1 MAKDHFEAALRDAQE
16 TDDWSVVISLYIDAA
31 RGSATDSAK
40 DSPDSATDSASSGE
54 AFYLTHAFVHALEA
68 GDPRASG
75 LRAQLITLG
84 AEKDDIAV

>member
-1 MAKDHFEAALRDAQE
+1 MHDAQE

-31 RGSATDSAK
+31 RGSAK
-40 DSPDSATDSASSGE
+40 DSASSGE

-75 LRAQLITLG
+75 LRARLITLG

>member
-1 MAKDHFEAALRDAQE
+1 MAKDHFEAALHDAQE

-31 RGSATDSAK
+31 RG
-40 DSPDSATDSASSGE
+40 SASSGE

-68 GDPRASG
+68 GDPRAPG

-84 AEKDDIAV
+84 AEKDDIGE

>member
-31 RGSATDSAK
+31 RGSAT